1 MVKASAIGGY
11 DELARLARQMTAIGT
26 TYSGYLTKV
35 RGQDATVAAL
45 TQTLSK
51 SAILDVA
58 LLRSAHGIRGQT
70 NAFLPVTPLMNSLLG
85 ANRNLTQIVEQ
96 IGLPKSSVAAAFSG
110 PGGVH
115 EILRSAGLS
124 PTLTASLAQMDMSRM
139 VSASLVAQQRL
150 AVLDSVPLGSLVGAD
165 ATFRRSVAAH
175 LGRLTR
181 SYERVLAAATQPSLV
196 ARLPL
201 TTAYVPVEYYRHV
214 QTLESVSILA
224 VDVDDAL
231 VTVDASLEEAVP
243 GIDDLL
249 REFDVSLC
257 PLLAGAR
264 QALAGRNPDRARH
277 VTTSL
282 RELFTQVLHSLAPD
296 DGVRS
301 WTSHANHFHD
311 RRPTRRARLLY
322 ICRNINEGAFTDLV
336 EDDVGAALSFFD
348 LLSDDT
354 HTVESRLSTAQLIS
368 TVARME
374 SLLVFLLQIRNDE

>member
-1 MVKASAIGGY
+1 MVKTSAIGGF

-26 TYSGYLTKV
+26 TYSGYPTKV
-35 RGQDATVAAL
+35 RGQDATAAAL

-58 LLRSAHGIRGQT
+58 LLRSAQSILGQT

-115 EILRSAGLS
+115 EILRSAGLP

-139 VSASLVAQQRL
+139 LSASLVAQQRL
-150 AVLDSVPLGSLVGAD
+150 AALDRVPLGSLVGAD

-201 TTAYVPVEYYRHV
+201 ITAYVPVEYYRHV
-214 QTLESVSILA
+214 RTLESVSILA
-224 VDVDDAL
+224 VDADDAL

-249 REFDVSLC
+249 REFDGSLC
-257 PLLAGAR
+257 PLLVGAR

-282 RELFTQVLHSLAPD
+282 RELFTQVLHALAPD

-301 WTSHANHFHD
+301 WTSHADHFHNK
-311 RRPTRRARLLY
+311 RPTRRARLLY

-336 EDDVGAALSFFD
+336 EDDVRAALSFFD
-348 LLSDDT
+348 LLSDGT
-354 HTVESRLSTAQLIS
+354 HTVESRLSTAHLIS